1 MLRVGFVLRRGW
13 MNSIKDRLLPIISIL
28 IAIWVIEI
36 VNLFLGHGLTSWGI
50 LPRSASGLI
59 GVPLAP
65 FIHGSVWHAVSNTIP
80 LAILGGLVL
89 AGGKARFWS
98 VTIGVIVI
106 SGILVWVFARGAYH
120 VGASG
125 LVFGYFGALLAA
137 AYFERSIMAVGIA
150 VITVAL
156 YGGLIWG
163 VLPTR
168 SYISFEGH
176 LFGLVAGVAITWLSA
191 RRDVRTS

>member
-1 MLRVGFVLRRGW
+1 

-89 AGGKARFWS
+89 AGGRARFWS

-156 YGGLIWG
+156 YGGLIWC

-168 SYISFEGH
+168 SHISFEGH
-176 LFGLVAGVAITWLSA
+176 LFGLAAGVAIAWLSA